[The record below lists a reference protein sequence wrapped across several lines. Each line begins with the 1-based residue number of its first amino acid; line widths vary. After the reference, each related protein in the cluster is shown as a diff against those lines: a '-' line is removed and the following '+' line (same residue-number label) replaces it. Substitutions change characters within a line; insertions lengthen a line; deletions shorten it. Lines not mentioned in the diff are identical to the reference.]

1 MSQLPRLLSEQPL
14 NPKAHSGFK
23 VICSNIL
30 SGTEGSAETFD
41 ILEERDSRL
50 EMSLLVK
57 QRL

>member
-14 NPKAHSGFK
+14 NPKAHSGQS
-23 VICSNIL
+23 SNIP
-30 SGTEGSAETFD
+30 SGTEGFAETFD